1 MIKQSEL
8 EQAYRIG
15 VSRAL
20 QEAGLTKVAG
30 PFGELL
36 SNPMV
41 SRALIGA
48 GIGGVGGGVTDIGA
62 GRGALAGAAAGAL
75 SVPGAQFGRKMFGS
89 TFAGERHALQKK
101 LNEQWGPLAK
111 NRGAMRATD
120 PNLARLQEIEQKS
133 GFGTRGWR
141 ENMGRWQTLGGVG
154 AGTLGAGGVLAMTNP
169 PEKPWYQRMF

>member
-48 GIGGVGGGVTDIGA
+48 GIGGVGGGMTDVGA
-62 GRGALAGAAAGAL
+62 GRGALAGAAAGAG
-75 SVPGAQFGRKMFGS
+75 SAWGQSFGKRMLGK
-89 TFAGERHALQKK
+89 
-101 LNEQWGPLAK
+101 
-111 NRGAMRATD
+111 
-120 PNLARLQEIEQKS
+120 NLAGDLQAARQAGRAAGARGVSSAATSSQKLI
-133 GFGTRGWR
+133 GDVANKYG
-141 ENMGRWQTLGGVG
+141 LGSPAWKQKLQNAGLYGSVG